1 MDNPN
6 EIRSFEKGK
15 IEIANIGDMFIG
27 RVTLELGWSWEKCV
41 KPIAKTKS
49 EAPHTGYMVPQSCDG

>member
-1 MDNPN
+1 LDNLD

-27 RVTLELGWSWEKCV
+27 RATLEPGWSWEKVC
-41 KPIAKTKS
+41 KTNSKN
-49 EAPHTGYMVPQSCDG
+49 